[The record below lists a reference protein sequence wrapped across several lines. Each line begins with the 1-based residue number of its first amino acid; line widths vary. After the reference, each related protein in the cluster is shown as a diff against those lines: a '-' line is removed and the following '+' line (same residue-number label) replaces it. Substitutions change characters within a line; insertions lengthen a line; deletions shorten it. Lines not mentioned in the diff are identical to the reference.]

1 MKNTTDNNYREVN
14 NFSNPLCDVPLSRH
28 FRLVEFTR
36 SATAIRC
43 GIDNNPHATIIMA
56 LQALCINVL
65 EPLRERFGVI
75 RITSGYRCKLLNEE
89 IGGSRTSQHMLGE
102 AADIHVGS
110 REVAM
115 KMFNFVVN
123 NLTFDQMLVEMKRG
137 KVHCLHISYRQQGPN
152 RRKVSSYYNMK
163 R

>member
-1 MKNTTDNNYREVN
+1 MENTNDNTYT
-14 NFSNPLCDVPLSRH
+14 FGAPLCDVQLTEH
-28 FRLVEFTR
+28 FRLAEFTR
-36 SATAIRC
+36 SATAIKC

-65 EPLRERFGVI
+65 EPLRKRFGVL
-75 RITSGYRCKLLNEE
+75 RITSGYRCRLLNEE
-89 IGGSRTSQHMLGE
+89 IGGSRTSQHLLGE

-115 KMFNFVVN
+115 KMFYYVLN
-123 NLTFDQMLVEMKRG
+123 NLPFDQMLVEMKRG
-137 KVHCLHISYRQQGPN
+137 KVHCLHISYRQEGPN
-152 RRKVSSYYNMK
+152 RRKVSSYYNVK